1 MSRTARYQAAIIKDH
16 HILLVLHQE
25 HDTGRSYWI
34 LPGGHNEAGESD
46 EECVQRETWEETS
59 LKVKAERL
67 VMEEL
72 DPVGTALR
80 RTYLCT
86 PLSGEASPGYE
97 PEPEVA
103 AIYKIASVRW
113 LDLQDENSWDKQ
125 VKSDIYTYPELKRL
139 QKILGIHKE
148 AE

>member
-1 MSRTARYQAAIIKDH
+1 MSRTARYQAAIIKDQ

-25 HDTGRSYWI
+25 HDTGRSYWL
-34 LPGGHNEAGESD
+34 LPGGSKEPGESD
-46 EECVQRETWEETS
+46 EECVQREIWEETS
-59 LKVKAERL
+59 LRVQVNGLA
-67 VMEEL
+67 MEE
-72 DPVGTALR
+72 PEQGGTVLR